1 MATTDREILNLI
13 LKKLDKIE
21 SDILEMKYPP
31 EEKIKPEFIERV
43 KAAEGRIAEG
53 KGKRYTVDQFKKKF
67 SLG

>member
-1 MATTDREILNLI
+1 MSATDMEI

-31 EEKIKPEFIERV
+31 EEKINPKVIERV
-43 KAAEGRIAEG
+43 EAAEKRIEEG
-53 KGKRYTVDQFKKKF
+53 KGKKYTVDQFKKKF